1 MRLPFLMTVLLI
13 ASFVDAR
20 QSRIPNA
27 IPAALIAA
35 GLVLGVPDG
44 GSGVARVLG
53 GALLAGGL
61 LLPFHVYGGMGAGDV
76 KLMAGA
82 GALLGP
88 VAGLQ
93 AAAFTL
99 LAGGLLA
106 AAYVA
111 ARAWRARASVPVRW
125 ALVPDLARSRFGRE
139 RFPYAAAICAGTGLS
154 LLVAG
159 APAGAG

>member
-1 MRLPFLMTVLLI
+1 MRLPFLMTVLLL
-13 ASFVDAR
+13 ASIVDAR
-20 QSRIPNA
+20 HSRIPNA
-27 IPAALIAA
+27 IPAALVAA
-35 GLVLGVPDG
+35 AVVLGVPYG
-44 GSGVARVLG
+44 GAGVARLVG

-61 LLPFHVYGGMGAGDV
+61 LLPFHAYGGMGAGDV

-88 VAGLQ
+88 LAGLQ

-99 LAGGLLA
+99 LAGGVLA

-111 ARAWRARASVPVRW
+111 ARAWRARAAVPVRW
-125 ALVPDLARSRFGRE
+125 SLVPELARARFGRE

-154 LLVAG
+154 LVVAG
-159 APAGAG
+159 AAPGAG